1 MESKDPGKERASPAT
16 PVGGSRRP
24 SSGSGSGG
32 KKRGH
37 HRRARKHWR
46 SSNEDRQQQPN
57 NRGRSRRGSGGGGGG
72 GGPGRHQNLLNRI
85 SSSTS
90 GSAASHS
97 SSAAPIYLRPT
108 NCPPAPRNS
117 TQFIIDD
124 HGGSGSSRSNNAS
137 PAGASAS
144 ASAAPSSSS
153 FAEDGDSQWAERDFQ
168 SVYETAH
175 REEVSAWDRKRL
187 CEEISALE
195 RRQKELVKVLAR
207 IDPEVY
213 LQRLEAQVASLR
225 ETGARLKAGLR
236 RAKETAA
243 AADTSNLSS
252 PDPSAIEPPP

>member
-1 MESKDPGKERASPAT
+1 MESKDPGKERTSPAT

-32 KKRGH
+32 RKRGH

-46 SSNEDRQQQPN
+46 SSNEDR
-57 NRGRSRRGSGGGGGG
+57 GRSRRGSGGGN

-85 SSSTS
+85 SSNTS

-97 SSAAPIYLRPT
+97 SSGAPIYLRPT

-137 PAGASAS
+137 PAGGASAS
-144 ASAAPSSSS
+144 AAAAPSSSS

-252 PDPSAIEPPP
+252 PDPSAIVGAEEPPP

>member
-1 MESKDPGKERASPAT
+1 MGHHKHWDWTNLDSRTVICVEPPHATTAGATCPHRAT
-16 PVGGSRRP
+16 TLGGSLP
-24 SSGSGSGG
+24 CTLPHS
-32 KKRGH
+32 
-37 HRRARKHWR
+37 A
-46 SSNEDRQQQPN
+46 
-57 NRGRSRRGSGGGGGG
+57 
-72 GGPGRHQNLLNRI
+72 
-85 SSSTS
+85 S

-97 SSAAPIYLRPT
+97 SSGAPIYLRPT

-137 PAGASAS
+137 PAAGASAS
-144 ASAAPSSSS
+144 AAAAPSSSS

-236 RAKETAA
+236 RAKET
-243 AADTSNLSS
+243 
-252 PDPSAIEPPP
+252 